1 MKGEQQTPSDTP
13 EDEALKGGDI
23 GKAPKDKRRL
33 YRICAMIGSLGG
45 SLASL
50 LIIFILIYFFP
61 EKYIENP
68 AMQSMIRD
76 IILILAS
83 TVTFTLGV
91 LAGNSIES

>member
-33 YRICAMIGSLGG
+33 YRIYAMIGALTVSLIC
-45 SLASL
+45 LVAISL
-50 LIIFILIYFFP
+50 LIYYHFP
-61 EKYIENP
+61 ERYIDNP
-68 AMQSMIRD
+68 AMQSLIRD
-76 IILILAS
+76 VILILAS

-91 LAGNSIES
+91 LGGATT